1 MKKILCFGDSNT
13 FGFNPKN
20 GKRYDEKTRWT
31 GILKSKLKDLY
42 IVQEAGCN
50 NRTAFSDNPSGE
62 NFTGYKALK
71 KHLTKDFDILILSI
85 GINDLQK
92 IYQTRKE
99 DYKQGINNLIKI
111 AKEINP
117 KIEILLT
124 SPSLINEN
132 ILQSYFSE
140 LFDESSIKKSKDLF
154 NIYKE
159 IAYENNCYFLD
170 LEQIAKTS
178 KHDGLH
184 YDEDGHKKIAQE
196 ISNIY
201 LNF

>member
-20 GKRYDEKTRWT
+20 GKRFDEKTRWT

-42 IVQEAGCN
+42 IVKEAGCN
-50 NRTAFSDNPSGE
+50 NRTAFKDNPAGE
-62 NFTGYKALK
+62 DFTGYKALRK
-71 KHLTKDFDILILSI
+71 YLTNDIDILILSI
-85 GINDLQK
+85 GLNDLQK
-92 IYQTRKE
+92 IYKTSKE
-99 DYKQGINNLIKI
+99 EYKHGISNLIKI

-132 ILQSYFSE
+132 ILQSYFAQ
-140 LFDESSIKKSKDLF
+140 LFDKNAIENSKDLYS
-154 NIYKE
+154 IYKE
-159 IAYENNCYFLD
+159 IATENSCIFID
-170 LEQIAKTS
+170 LEQISRTS
-178 KHDGLH
+178 KYDGLH
-184 YDEDGHKKIAQE
+184 YDEDGHKKIGEE
-196 ISNIY
+196 IANIY